1 MHASRLDDE
10 SIPPETL
17 TRAVRLPP
25 RVLRGDT
32 RHSAAHPVVVRS
44 SRIVVPRIDTPS
56 TAPASQVNVVT
67 SGTRAELASH
77 AGSLGAGTL
86 GDSPDALTLEDVVTP
101 SGPGAFDPGAF
112 AFSPDDAILTY
123 LRRPREP
130 SDANSTPTTS
140 PPASTPCASRTSS
153 TTTKPPHAS
162 PPSTSSPRRRR
173 DVLVADPPRR
183 AASRSHP
190 SPRRRLGPRFR
201 PRRRR
206 DHPRPH
212 PTPHPFDASPGIR
225 RGVLKGQRRRR
236 TPRRCSIPSSPPT
249 AVGFFSSATTS
260 FTSRPARFEPAT
272 LPSHRRRLE

>member
-10 SIPPETL
+10 NIPPETL

-162 PPSTSSPRRRR
+162 PPSTSSP
-173 DVLVADPPRR
+173 P
-183 AASRSHP
+183 AASRRVRSGRP
-190 SPRRRLGPRFR
+190 APTRGLAFSRPRRRLGPRFR

-206 DHPRPH
+206 DHRRRPH
-212 PTPHPFDASPGIR
+212 PTPTPST
-225 RGVLKGQRRRR
+225 RRRV
-236 TPRRCSIPSSPPT
+236 SGE
-249 AVGFFSSATTS
+249 VF
-260 FTSRPARFEPAT
+260 
-272 LPSHRRRLE
+272 